1 MNRNVPVLISKQSGV
16 AEVVTHALKVDF
28 WDINEMA
35 NKMIA
40 VLKRPPL
47 QKTLGSNGF
56 HESHKFNWEDSAMK
70 VRKIYEEV
78 IAQAQSKEK

>member
-1 MNRNVPVLISKQSGV
+1 
-16 AEVVTHALKVDF
+16 
-28 WDINEMA
+28 MA

-47 QKTLGSNGF
+47 QKTLSRNGF
-56 HESHKFNWEDSAMK
+56 HEAHKFNWEDSAMK
-70 VRKIYEEV
+70 VKKIYEEV